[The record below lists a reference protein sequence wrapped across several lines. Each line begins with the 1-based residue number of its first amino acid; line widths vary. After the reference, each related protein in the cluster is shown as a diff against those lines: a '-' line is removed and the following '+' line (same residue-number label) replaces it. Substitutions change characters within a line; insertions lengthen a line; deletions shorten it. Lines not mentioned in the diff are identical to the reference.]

1 MLMSRLLSRARRRRL
16 VALTLAAAGVLPV
29 GVAAAASAPSAPK
42 TAPRT
47 PTQTPVMGPS
57 LLSAAQLA
65 AWYRHRHSGTP
76 QLPALRNNVQALAQ
90 IFIDEGAAQGV
101 RGDIAFAQTMLETGW
116 LSFAGSQIPPSFNN
130 YSGLFAFNNRPKA
143 TTCAAETA
151 PSRCFATPNLGAR
164 YQMQLLHGY
173 ADASTVNVP
182 MLIRPPSDR
191 IGIAPYWERFGGSQT
206 PIVWATAPNYGNYVL
221 NLYADALSYSGFNL
235 TCLPYYTGG
244 AGRTAGSGYWVVNRL
259 GAAYNFGTA
268 PDLGDVSRLKLR
280 GAIVSAEATPDHK
293 GYWML
298 GYDGGIFSFGSA
310 RFYGSLGNVPLWKP
324 VNDFATTPNGRG
336 YWLAASDGG
345 VFTFGNARFRGSA
358 ASATRSV
365 PIIGMEATRS
375 GQGYWMLRADGALY
389 TFGDAKNLG
398 THGTRLKMVDIKRT
412 PSGKGYYE
420 LRSDGGVH
428 AFGDAQFF
436 GDARSCGLTAA
447 SSMIVTPTGKGYWI
461 VSKTGV
467 VLSFGDA
474 KPLGMPPTSRAGIAG
489 FALQG

>member
-1 MLMSRLLSRARRRRL
+1 MPRLLSRARRRSL
-16 VALTLAAAGVLPV
+16 VAAVLAVV
-29 GVAAAASAPSAPK
+29 GVVPAVTLVTASSSGAVTS
-42 TAPRT
+42 RT

-57 LLSAAQLA
+57 LLSAAQLS
-65 AWYRHRHSGTP
+65 AWYHARHSGTA
-76 QLPALRNNVQALAQ
+76 QIPALHNNVQALAQ
-90 IFIDEGAAQGV
+90 IFIDEGTAQGV
-101 RGDIAFAQTMLETGW
+101 RGDIAFAQSMLETGW
-116 LSFAGSQIPPSFNN
+116 LGFAGSQIPPSFNN
-130 YSGLFAFNNRPKA
+130 YSGLFAFNNRPKG
-143 TTCAAETA
+143 TTCAAETS
-151 PSRCFATPNLGAR
+151 PSRCFATPNIGVR
-164 YQMQLLHGY
+164 YQIQLLRGY
-173 ADASTVNVP
+173 ADASTVNLP

-221 NLYADALSYSGFNL
+221 GLYADALSYSGFSL

-244 AGRTAGSGYWVVNRL
+244 AGRTAGSGYWVVTRS
-259 GAAYNFGTA
+259 GAAFNFGTA
-268 PDLGDVSRLKLR
+268 PDLGDVSHLNLR

-310 RFYGSLGNVPLWKP
+310 RFYGSLGNVQLWKP

-345 VFTFGNARFRGSA
+345 VFTFGNAGFHGSA
-358 ASATRSV
+358 AAPNRSV
-365 PIIGMEATRS
+365 PIIGLEATRS

-389 TFGDAKNLG
+389 TFGDAVDYG

-428 AFGDAQFF
+428 AFGDAQFY
-436 GDARSCGLTAA
+436 GDAHACGVSAA
-447 SSMIVTPTGKGYWI
+447 SHMIVTPTGKGYWI
-461 VSKTGV
+461 VTTTGV

-474 KPLGMPPTSRAGIAG
+474 KPLGMPPTSKTGVAG